1 MVLLKKAFLLICLAT
16 LAACGSS
23 DSSFDN
29 GNARLL
35 RSISIDPAQLDIAQ
49 GEAAGLSATGRYNDG
64 TTEDISSSVVWASS
78 DPAVATIDIDGLVL
92 GVAAGQSSSRA
103 TLDGV
108 TGEGLITVSGPVAVR
123 MQILP
128 PVAEIPLNST
138 QDYSAF
144 AVLSDGTVE
153 NVTLRS
159 VWSLENESGII
170 QAYEPETI
178 PSAQDIDDF
187 GTAVGVEVGKDIL
200 IATFEDLESRS
211 PVEVVAVQLKQI
223 QIAPVDES
231 VFVSGQ
237 VPYRVTGIYADGS
250 NADLTKVATFS
261 SSDILVANVSNE
273 SSSRGLAIGLSTGV
287 TQISASVDGLQTQTR
302 LTVTTSPGE
311 IVRLDILA
319 ATDRIAVGERL
330 QYTAIAVSS
339 TGESR
344 DVTSSS
350 AWASSEPSIAT
361 IVTGQQGVVAFNAQA
376 GEAQGVAPG
385 ETSISASYSGITS
398 LSALTVTS
406 TDIQLERITIEPVDP
421 SLPTLVQQQF
431 TATGLYSDGS
441 RRDLTASV
449 FWQTSDAD
457 IVVLSNTVE
466 VGIGLAFT
474 LEPGVATVSASFDDV
489 TGSTKVT
496 VIDEV
501 NPDAQL
507 VVSPPISE
515 VAIGTVQAY
524 IAELI
529 IPGLPDFDVT
539 SSVTWESTDPAVA
552 SIDASGN
559 ARALSAG
566 ETNINATLKGKGSQ
580 ILRDSAVLQVKS
592 NPVVIEELTI
602 SPPEASL
609 AVSEAAQ
616 FVATARLSDGTTQ
629 DVSGQVTWR
638 TDNADIA
645 LVDTSG
651 LLTAVGAGD
660 TLLRA
665 KLTAEGV
672 VFDASSRITVRGSAL
687 VGITVSPP
695 SAITLVGASVSYVA
709 TAYFDDGTTQDVTET
724 AGWASADETI
734 AQVDGRG
741 VATGRSPGFV
751 QISASLAG
759 ANGPVVGAAGLNVEA
774 PSPGVDQLVVEP
786 AIADVLVGLEQAF
799 TAKVVLANGQQHDV
813 TADVSW
819 SSSNRDIAEI
829 NGSGIATGIAPG
841 VATISAILVLEDGS
855 YSDTASFTVLAPAV
869 EPLELIVSPPQAN
882 VVIDGSAQFTARIN
896 FSDGSSK
903 DVTDSVGWTSSDLE
917 VAQVAE
923 GGLATGLAEGAAS
936 IVASLPYEGITYSG
950 SGSLTVEALP
960 VVIEKV
966 RVLPATVSL
975 YPGTTEQYTAEVL
988 LSDGR
993 VIDVTQDSDWTT
1005 AQPEIASISPA
1016 ALLTANLAGST
1027 EVIATFLYQGNPVS
1041 GKALVSV
1048 LPPAIVIESLLVE
1061 PKQAKVVSGQTTQ
1074 YTAVAVY
1081 SDGTEADVTHVATWI
1096 SSNKAV
1102 ASIDSAGIALGIAG
1116 GKASIEA
1123 RHEGLSDTGT
1133 LTVEDSSI
1141 FKDLRIE
1148 PSSAEVL
1155 VDTTQQYQAIAT
1167 FSDNSELNVTNDVS
1181 WSVAPDFVAHV
1192 TDAGL
1197 ATGLSAGSAQI
1208 SATFIGDGIDATATA
1223 VLDVL
1228 PIPVVVDRL
1237 EISPQ
1242 ETSLLP
1248 GESQQYSAKAFL
1260 SNGEIDDVTPDVDWQ
1275 SLTAEVAQIGN
1286 TGLAVALVPG
1296 ETTISG
1302 VLRYGDGL
1310 TASDEATLT
1319 VEPIALVRI
1328 EVQPANASLPLG
1340 RDQQYTAIGI
1350 FNNGQQSELVEGVIW
1365 SSSDGS
1371 IAAIDPAG
1379 VVTTKAEGTAK
1390 ISATSQGVSGSTN
1403 VTVTDKVIDDLQI
1416 YPALVDDPSGTIG
1429 TLVAEA
1435 HYSDQSKDDVTKLAT
1450 WSSEDTSVVT
1460 VSDASLFKGAYVLFA
1475 PGESTVTA
1483 SFEGLTDTIPVT
1495 VGDAELRRI
1504 IITPLNPT
1512 EPAGLT
1518 VQFIA
1523 KGVYSDLRFADL
1535 TDDVV
1540 WRSSQESVVIF
1551 KDQPGEAVGLKAGTS
1566 NISASL
1572 SGINGQTTFTVTAPA
1587 PTELTVTPP
1596 IIEGPTG
1603 TSAQL
1608 MATMTYTDATQRDV
1622 TEDAQ
1627 WVSSNAGIAT
1637 VGNGEP
1643 DGSPSGQ
1650 VMLVGV
1656 GSTSV
1661 TASFAGLDGSAQVK
1675 ANAPVAIDLFVE
1687 PYGETYPDG
1696 LLVEFSAI
1704 ATFDNGSS
1712 EDVTADAVWHSLNGD
1727 VIQAVPGS
1735 PGRFYT
1741 VAEGEADV
1749 TATFESIVEDA
1760 PVTVRPARVTA
1771 LQITPGSVSAAAGA
1785 LIQLEATAFYDN
1797 LTSEFVTDQA
1807 VWQSEDES
1815 VAVVSATGE
1824 TAGTLLLVA
1833 PGSTSVSAD
1842 FAGVKQSIPVEVL
1855 PATLEQ
1861 VVVQPFDVQLPL
1873 GNSQQFEAV
1882 GIYSDL
1888 SSAPLP
1894 DATWTSSND
1903 SIATIDASG
1912 EAFSIATGGTEITAE
1927 FGGKKGVTPL
1937 TVVEASLTELR
1948 IEPSVNTGAVGTS
1961 SPISAA
1967 ALYSDGRT
1975 VDVSGDVTW
1984 GSESGFVAT
1993 VSYGES
1999 TGADLSYN
2007 NEGIT
2012 RVSATLGSGD
2022 SAAIAYADVTT
2033 TSAILESIVLDPDP
2047 LPVATGGF
2055 GLIVATGL
2063 FSDGTAETLNV
2074 DADWTV
2080 ADPSVATVSQD
2091 GIVQG
2096 LFLGAST
2103 MVTASV
2109 DTASGTISG
2118 TGLVEVVEAE
2128 LLAIQITPAKLIEPA
2143 GTSGKL
2149 TATGFYSN
2157 LSSAD
2162 ITKSVTWVS
2171 GDQNIASVTSGGSDA
2186 GVLQLNNPGS
2196 TSVKASLEGVED
2208 QISVEVTS
2216 AELVSIT
2223 VTPGTAQIPAGK
2235 TGSFSATGN
2244 FSDGTSTPINEDV
2257 SWTSSDVAIAEIDS
2271 TGFAT
2276 ANSPG
2281 SVVITATS
2289 GDVSGTASLTVT
2301 SAVLESLQIT
2311 PAGLTEPAG
2320 TSGQFAATATLSDG
2334 SNQDFTQESSWSSS
2348 DSSIVSVANE
2358 PTPGLASLKAPG
2370 EALITAQVGEVS
2382 DSVTVIVTSAVLED
2396 IRVTPATS
2404 SVSEGVEVQYSA
2416 EGIYSDGSVT
2426 PINEDVS
2433 WSSSSTAIATITQ
2446 TGLADAISQGAVTI
2460 QAVVPS
2466 TPGVVGTASLTVTD
2480 AVIEELRI
2488 TPQVPQTLLVG
2499 QTQSYTAAVFYT
2511 DGQSFDVTAQSNWS
2525 VQPESIAAPTQDVG
2539 TFKAL
2544 APGQGAVTAEYTAT
2558 AAGKGA
2564 SGRSI
2569 TSDSV
2574 ALTVDPAVV
2583 VSVEINTFRE
2593 SGQPVSIPAG
2603 RSENWQAF
2611 ANFSDGSFTEITN
2624 DAGWSSSSTSVA
2636 TVVSGNVAAIASGN
2650 ADISIAYCPP
2660 TNALGGNNCSTPLT
2674 DSVALT
2680 VTDAELVSLTVSPSS
2695 ATISVGTSASYT
2707 AIGAY
2712 SDGSSENVTRDASWA
2727 TGDRLIA
2734 DITGTGDTVQV
2745 KGFSEGQT
2753 SVTATLSG
2761 ASASGTVI
2769 VDGALPTSLLIQP
2782 VAPALTVDST
2792 WLYSAIATYADNSTQ
2807 DVTDASNWQSDN
2819 PGVAVVSNDGIAE
2832 TIAVGASEVSA
2843 TYEALVAT
2851 TLLEVV
2857 ACESTDP
2864 NGKPESVFLIPE
2876 NPSLAEIGATV
2887 QMQAIGIFV
2896 FNDVGD
2902 ECETSLTIDP
2912 QTQWK
2917 VTGQNGSNK
2926 VIEVNAAGLVT
2937 GITCGAAVVEADY
2950 RGVKG
2955 ETGVTVCP

>member
-1 MVLLKKAFLLICLAT
+1 MSIALKAFAAFLVVVLS
-16 LAACGSS
+16 ACGSS
-23 DSSFDN
+23 DSSFDD
-29 GNARLL
+29 GNAPSLS
-35 RSISIDPAQLDIAQ
+35 SISVEPAELTLEPGDTANLVAIGRYSDGTEEDLTATAAWSSVDPSVATVAQDGLVTALQPGETTAIASFGGLQ
-49 GEAAGLSATGRYNDG
+49 GEAAVSVTSPLV
-64 TTEDISSSVVWASS
+64 TE
-78 DPAVATIDIDGLVL
+78 L
-92 GVAAGQSSSRA
+92 
-103 TLDGV
+103 
-108 TGEGLITVSGPVAVR
+108 
-123 MQILP
+123 QILP
-128 PVAEIPLNST
+128 PTAQITLNST
-138 QDYSAF
+138 QDYAAF

-153 NVTLRS
+153 NVTFQAD
-159 VWSLENESGII
+159 WGLENESGII
-170 QAYEPETI
+170 EAYEPGSEAA
-178 PSAQDIDDF
+178 PQDIDDF
-187 GTAVGVEVGKDIL
+187 GTALGVAVGRDTLVVRYSGV
-200 IATFEDLESRS
+200 ESRS
-211 PVEVVAVQLKQI
+211 PVEVVEASLQRI
-223 QIAPVDES
+223 EIDPVNAS
-231 VFVSGQ
+231 IFVTDQ
-237 VPYRVTGIYADGS
+237 VAYRVTGIYADGR
-250 NADLTKVATFS
+250 NADLTKIAEFASSEASVAS
-261 SSDILVANVSNE
+261 ISNDTPT
-273 SSSRGLAIGLSTGV
+273 RGIAVGTAPGE
-287 TQISASVDGLQTQTR
+287 TRISAAVGELQTETT
-302 LTVTTSPGE
+302 LTVTTQPEE
-311 IVRLDILA
+311 IVRVDVLPSNDTIG
-319 ATDRIAVGERL
+319 IGESL
-330 QYTAIAVSS
+330 QYRAIAVNDS
-339 TGESR
+339 GESR
-344 DVTSSS
+344 DVTVSATWQSSDTDV
-350 AWASSEPSIAT
+350 AT
-361 IVTGQQGVVAFNAQA
+361 IVSGDP
-376 GEAQGVAPG
+376 GVAARSTEAGRALGLAPGQTTITADYAGVIG
-385 ETSISASYSGITS
+385 ETQLTISSADIKLESI
-398 LSALTVTS
+398 TV
-406 TDIQLERITIEPVDP
+406 EPIDP
-421 SLPTLVQQQF
+421 SLPRLVKQQF
-431 TATGLYSDGS
+431 TAVGSYSDGS
-441 RRDLTASV
+441 RRDLTATV
-449 FWQTSDAD
+449 LWQSQDTEV
-457 IVVLSNTVE
+457 VVLSNISE
-466 VGIGLAFT
+466 VGFGVAFT
-474 LEPGVATVSASFDDV
+474 LETGQAVVSASFDGV
-489 TGSTKVT
+489 IGTSTVT
-496 VIDEV
+496 VIDEI

-507 VVSPPISE
+507 VVSPAFAEI
-515 VAIGTVQAY
+515 AKGTSQAY
-524 IAELI
+524 LAELI

-539 SSVTWESTDPAVA
+539 GSVTWESSAIEVA
-552 SIDASGN
+552 SIDATGKAN
-559 ARALSAG
+559 GLSAG
-566 ETNINATLKGKGSQ
+566 ETTISA
-580 ILRDSAVLQVKS
+580 ILSSGGQSLTGDAQLTVKAD
-592 NPVVIEELTI
+592 PVVVERLTI
-602 SPPEASL
+602 SPPQADLIVGGEQ
-609 AVSEAAQ
+609 Q
-616 FVATARLSDGTTQ
+616 FSATAQLSDGTTQ
-629 DVSGQVTWR
+629 DVSAEVSWS
-638 TDNADIA
+638 TDNPSIA
-645 LVDTSG
+645 VVTPSG
-651 LLTAVGAGD
+651 LLTALAPGE
-660 TLLRA
+660 TPLRA
-665 KLTAEGV
+665 QLVTASET
-672 VFDASSRITVRGSAL
+672 FDASSQITVRLPEL
-687 VGITVSPP
+687 VSITVSPP
-695 SAITLVGASVSYVA
+695 SATTLVGSSASYLA
-709 TAYFDDGTTQDVTET
+709 TANYEDGTTQDVTNI
-724 AGWASADETI
+724 AAWSSADETI
-734 AQVDGRG
+734 AQVSSQG
-741 VATGRSPGFV
+741 VATGRAPGV
-751 QISASLAG
+751 VKIIAGLPAKSGPVYGEASLT
-759 ANGPVVGAAGLNVEA
+759 VEL
-774 PSPGVDQLVVEP
+774 PSPGIDQLIVEP
-786 AIADVLVGLEQAF
+786 AIADVLVGLTQPF
-799 TAKVVLANGQQHDV
+799 TAKVVLADGSQHDV
-813 TADVSW
+813 TAEVSW
-819 SSSNRDIAEI
+819 SSGDRSIAEV
-829 NGSGIATGIAPG
+829 NGSGIASGIAPG
-841 VATISAILVLEDGS
+841 KVDINATLLFDGVDYRDSAEL
-855 YSDTASFTVLAPAV
+855 TVLAV
-869 EPLELIVSPPQAN
+869 EPTELIVSPPQAS
-882 VVIDGSAQFTARIN
+882 VLVDGTAQFTARLN
-896 FSDGSSK
+896 LNDGSSL
-903 DVTDSVGWTSSDLE
+903 DITDSASWTSSAPDT
-917 VAQVAE
+917 AQVSDA
-923 GGLATGLAEGAAS
+923 GLATGLAEGSATIAAS
-936 IVASLPYEGITYSG
+936 LIYEGLTYSG
-950 SGSLTVEALP
+950 SGILMVEALP
-960 VVIEKV
+960 VVIEEV

-975 YPGTTEQYTAEVL
+975 YPGTTQQYTAEVV
-988 LSDGR
+988 LSDGS
-993 VIDVTQDSDWTT
+993 VIDVTADSDWTT
-1005 AQPEIASISPA
+1005 AQPEIATISTA
-1016 ALLTANLAGST
+1016 ALLTANHTGST

-1061 PKQAKVVSGQTTQ
+1061 PKQAKVVAGQTTQ
-1074 YTAVAVY
+1074 FTAILVY
-1081 SDGTEADVTHVATWI
+1081 SDESTQDVTSDAVWV
-1096 SSNKAV
+1096 SSDKGV
-1102 ASIDSAGIALGIAG
+1102 ASVNAGSALGIAE
-1116 GKASIEA
+1116 GKATIEA
-1123 RHEGLSDTGT
+1123 RYASLSDAGN
-1133 LTVEDSSI
+1133 LTVEASSVL
-1141 FKDLRIE
+1141 KGLRIE
-1148 PSSAEVL
+1148 PSQAEVL
-1155 VDTTQQYQAIAT
+1155 VGTTQQYEAIAIY
-1167 FSDNSELNVTNDVS
+1167 SDDVEKNVTSDVS
-1181 WSVAPDFVAHV
+1181 WSAAPSAVAHV

-1197 ATGLSAGSAQI
+1197 ATGLSPGSAQV
-1208 SATFIGDGIDATATA
+1208 SADFSSDGVSVVANA
-1223 VLDVL
+1223 VLDVEA
-1228 PIPVVVDRL
+1228 IPVVVERL
-1237 EISPQ
+1237 EISP
-1242 ETSLLP
+1242 ENASLLP
-1248 GESQQYSAKAFL
+1248 SESQQYAATAFL
-1260 SNGEIDDVTPDVDWQ
+1260 SNGESNDVTGDVDWT
-1275 SLTAEVAQIGN
+1275 SSTPEFAQISGS
-1286 TGLAVALVPG
+1286 GLAVAIAEG
-1296 ETTISG
+1296 STTINA
-1302 VLRYGDGL
+1302 LLNYGDGL
-1310 TASDEATLT
+1310 SASADTTLT
-1319 VEPIALVRI
+1319 VEPIVLIGIA
-1328 EVQPANASLPLG
+1328 VQPVNASLPQG
-1340 RDQQYTAIGI
+1340 RNQQYTAIGT
-1350 FNNGQQSELVEGVIW
+1350 FNNGKQSELTDDVTW
-1365 SSSDGS
+1365 SSSNNS
-1371 IAAIDPAG
+1371 IAPISADG
-1379 VVTTKAEGTAK
+1379 VVTAQSTGEAK
-1390 ISATSQGVSGSTN
+1390 ISATSQGVSGSTG
-1403 VTVTDKVIDDLQI
+1403 VSVTDKVIDDLQI

-1460 VSDASLFKGAYVLFA
+1460 VSDASLFKGAYVLLA

-1504 IITPLNPT
+1504 IIKPLNPT

-1523 KGVYSDLRFADL
+1523 TGVYSNLRFADL

-1551 KDQPGEAVGLKAGTS
+1551 KDQPGEAVGLKAGVS

-1587 PTELTVTPP
+1587 PAELTVTPP
-1596 IIEGPTG
+1596 NIEGPTG

-1650 VMLVGV
+1650 VTLVGV

-1661 TASFAGLDGSAQVK
+1661 TASFAGLGDSAEVK
-1675 ANAPVAIDLFVE
+1675 ANAPVAVDLFVE

-1771 LQITPGSVSAAAGA
+1771 LQITPGSVSAAAGT

-1797 LTSEFVTDQA
+1797 LTSELVTDQA

-1815 VAVVSATGE
+1815 VADVSATGE

-1861 VVVQPFDVQLPL
+1861 VVVQPFDVQMPL
-1873 GNSQQFEAV
+1873 GNSQQYEAV

-1903 SIATIDASG
+1903 SVATINAAG
-1912 EAFSIATGGTEITAE
+1912 EAFSIATGSTEITAE
-1927 FGGKKGVTPL
+1927 FGGKKGATPL
-1937 TVVEASLTELR
+1937 TVVEASLTDFR
-1948 IEPSVNTGAVGTS
+1948 IEPSANTGAAGTS

-1993 VSYGES
+1993 VSYGDS

-2007 NEGIT
+2007 NVGVT

-2022 SAAIAYADVTT
+2022 SATIAYADVET

-2047 LPVATGGF
+2047 LRVATGGL

-2063 FSDGTAETLNV
+2063 FSDGTAEPLNV

-2109 DTASGTISG
+2109 DTVSGTISG

-2162 ITKSVTWVS
+2162 ITQSVTWVS

-2186 GVLQLNNPGS
+2186 GVLQLNNQGS
-2196 TSVKASLEGVED
+2196 TFVKASLDGVED

-2235 TGSFSATGN
+2235 TGSFSATGK

-2301 SAVLESLQIT
+2301 SAVLESLQVT

-2320 TSGQFAATATLSDG
+2320 TSGQFEATATFSDG

-2348 DSSIVSVANE
+2348 EPSIVSVANE
-2358 PTPGLASLKAPG
+2358 PTPGLANLKAPG

-2416 EGIYSDGSVT
+2416 EGIFSDGSVT

-2460 QAVVPS
+2460 QAVVPE

-2511 DGQSFDVTAQSNWS
+2511 DGQSFDVTAQSSWS
-2525 VQPESIAAPTQDVG
+2525 VQPESIAAPTQDAG

-2544 APGQGAVTAEYTAT
+2544 VPGQGTVIAEYTAT
-2558 AAGKGA
+2558 AAGQGA
-2564 SGRSI
+2564 STRSI

-2611 ANFSDGSFTEITN
+2611 ANFSDGSFTEITA
-2624 DAGWSSSSTSVA
+2624 DAGWSTSSTSVA
-2636 TVVSGNVAAIASGN
+2636 TVVSGSVAAIASGN

-2712 SDGSSENVTRDASWA
+2712 SDGSSENVTRDASWV

-2819 PGVAVVSNDGIAE
+2819 PGVAVVSNDGTAE
-2832 TIAVGASEVSA
+2832 TIAVGASEISA

-2902 ECETSLTIDP
+2902 ECERSLTIDP

-2937 GITCGAAVVEADY
+2937 GITCGVAVVEADY